1 MKIYNPTDFHNLLK
15 DFLKQMKFNI
25 GRIIARV
32 QRKYGFKYKDVVSRY
47 WDEDYSNARKTKI
60 WRNSFQFCKING
72 IIEQQ
77 TKESDIPLSMTGNI
91 ILIGMTFS
99 NYFYF

>member
-1 MKIYNPTDFHNLLK
+1 
-15 DFLKQMKFNI
+15 MKFNI

-77 TKESDIPLSMTGNI
+77 TKESDIPLLAKKMGINGTTGGFVKLTTADVET
-91 ILIGMTFS
+91 ILHIAAKATV
-99 NYFYF
+99 